1 MEKFGPR
8 SKIFRARNK
17 IFGPRSIYFVLKKD
31 NGSKF
36 SWKIFV
42 VTEPYSVTHCV
53 GKVNY

>member
-36 SWKIFV
+36 SRQIFV
-42 VTEPYSVTHCV
+42 VTEPYSVTHRV

>member
-31 NGSKF
+31 HGSKF
-36 SWKIFV
+36 SQNLFV
-42 VTEPYSVTHCV
+42 VTGPAAVSNL
-53 GKVNY
+53 KFS